1 MNIKPNL
8 AKDTYKNGAVRE
20 ETNSGYSYFLIANL
34 PDLNLVD
41 GKTYTV
47 SFVMKQSEKGCGK
60 FNAGPLSHPPRVLM
74 DRTEY
79 EIKDRS
85 SFKFTCD
92 KSKQTS
98 IAVYTDLVNR
108 KAGVGA
114 TLKYVKIEEEGGEL
128 VYTPYINDLEPSK
141 QAIFLAGGGIPRG
154 VSTLDYQ
161 GVIYVS

>member
-1 MNIKPNL
+1 MRIKPNL
-8 AKDTYKNGAVRE
+8 AKNTFKNGHVRK
-20 ETNSGYSYFLIANL
+20 ETDSGYSYFLIA
-34 PDLNLVD
+34 DLHDLDLED

-60 FNAGPLSHPPRVLM
+60 FNAGPLSYPPRILLNQ
-74 DRTEY
+74 TAY

-114 TLKYVKIEEEGGEL
+114 TLKHVKIEEEGGDL
-128 VYTPYINDLEPSK
+128 VYTPSMSSLELSK
-141 QAIFLAGGGIPRG
+141 QAVFVAGGVFQEVYP
-154 VSTLDYQ
+154 V
-161 GVIYVS
+161 